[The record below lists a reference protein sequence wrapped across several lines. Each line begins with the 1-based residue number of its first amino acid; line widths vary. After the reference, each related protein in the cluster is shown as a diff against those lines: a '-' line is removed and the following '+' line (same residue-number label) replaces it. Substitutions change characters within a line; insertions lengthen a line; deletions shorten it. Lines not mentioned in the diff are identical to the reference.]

1 MKKHSDKLIGLVTL
15 IIIAASGYGVSAS
28 VYWVFMGVIGLDAKL
43 SAAIIAAC
51 TTVIVSVLTVVYT
64 QWNTKSRE
72 IDNSHRPQ
80 KMEIYKRFMN
90 EVVVNLLKAKKEDKV
105 DSPEFKKK
113 LEEDLF
119 SFTGDI
125 IVWGSPTVILAY
137 TAFRSSGTT
146 SEDSEKSSLNIL
158 LKIDGLFQ
166 AMRKDLGNSNWGLTR
181 GDLIKLFLT
190 DPETLEKQIT
200 STYKN

>member
-15 IIIAASGYGVSAS
+15 IIILATAYGVFAFFH
-28 VYWVFMGVIGLDAKL
+28 WLFMGVIGLDAKVA
-43 SAAIIAAC
+43 AAIIAAC

-64 QWNTKSRE
+64 QQNTKSRE

-80 KMEIYKRFMN
+80 KMEIYKRFMD
-90 EVVVNLLKAKKEDKV
+90 EVVVNLLKAKKENKV

-113 LEEDLF
+113 LEEDFF

-125 IVWGSPTVILAY
+125 IVWGSPTVIRAY
-137 TAFRSSGTT
+137 TEFRSSGT
-146 SEDSEKSSLNIL
+146 SLEDSESSSHKIL
-158 LKIDGLFQ
+158 LKIDNLFQ
-166 AMRKDLGNSNWGLTR
+166 AMRKDLGNSNWGLNS

-190 DPETLEKQIT
+190 DPE
-200 STYKN
+200 SFDKN

>member
-1 MKKHSDKLIGLVTL
+1 MKKYSDKLIGLVAL
-15 IIIAASGYGVSAS
+15 IIIAVTVYGVFAFFH
-28 VYWVFMGVIGLDAKL
+28 WLFMGVIGLDAKV

-51 TTVIVSVLTVVYT
+51 TTFIVSVATVLYT
-64 QWNTKSRE
+64 QQKTKSRE

-90 EVVVNLLKAKKEDKV
+90 EVVVNLLKATKDNKV

-113 LEEDLF
+113 LEEDLV

-137 TAFRSSGTT
+137 TEFRSSRTA
-146 SEDSEKSSLNIL
+146 SENTESSSLSIL
-158 LKIDGLFQ
+158 LKIDNLFQ
-166 AMRKDLGNSNWGLTR
+166 AMRKDLGNSNWGLNR

-190 DPETLEKQIT
+190 DPENFDQQIT
-200 STYKN
+200 SN